1 MVSVK
6 SLFAYLS
13 FALFAAVVFLYL
25 LFPAEAVKAYMDAR
39 LAAIDPSLTMAAETM
54 RPAIPPGLKMTGVDI
69 NGENARLVRIDDA
82 RVSPVLTTLLGN
94 TRQAKFIARLA
105 DGTLQGR
112 VTLEGRGTSGRLHM
126 EADLDQVR
134 IDRIDAVRTNGRFTL
149 SGALKG
155 HVTHDGSPDSTG
167 KTSGLLTISG
177 LRIALK
183 SAFFGIDE
191 LVMEQTDVEFSATGQ
206 SLRLKSVAFSGPM
219 LEGKIT
225 GTIELRRPFG
235 QSRLN
240 LTGNAKPRPE
250 LFARLQET
258 IPQGIVNTRT
268 LGTRGLTFTVRG
280 SIDSPNVSTR

>member
-6 SLFAYLS
+6 AFFAYLS
-13 FALFAAVVFLYL
+13 YALLAAVVFLYL
-25 LFPAEAVKAYMDAR
+25 LFPDEAVKAYMDGQ

-82 RVSPVLTTLLGN
+82 RLSPVLMTLLGD
-94 TRQAKFIARLA
+94 TKQARFLAHLA

-112 VTLEGRGTSGRLHM
+112 ATLEGSGTSGRLHV

-134 IDRIDAVRTNGRFTL
+134 IDRIDAVRSNGRFTL

-155 HVTHDGSPDSTG
+155 HVTHDGSQASTG

-183 SAFFGIDE
+183 SEFLRYRRTGDGADGCGI
-191 LVMEQTDVEFSATGQ
+191 F
-206 SLRLKSVAFSGPM
+206 RN
-219 LEGKIT
+219 
-225 GTIELRRPFG
+225 R
-235 QSRLN
+235 
-240 LTGNAKPRPE
+240 AKPPAQIR
-250 LFARLQET
+250 RLQ
-258 IPQGIVNTRT
+258 R
-268 LGTRGLTFTVRG
+268 
-280 SIDSPNVSTR
+280 SHA

>member
-25 LFPAEAVKAYMDAR
+25 LFPEEAVKAYMDGR
-39 LAAIDPSLTMAAETM
+39 LAVIDPSLTMAAETM
-54 RPAIPPGLKMTGVDI
+54 RPAIPPGLKMTGVDL
-69 NGENARLVRIDDA
+69 NRDSTRLIHFDDA
-82 RVSPVLTTLLGN
+82 RVSPVLTTLIGD
-94 TRQAKFIARLA
+94 TRQARFLAHLA
-105 DGTLQGR
+105 DGTIQGQA
-112 VTLEGRGTSGRLHM
+112 TLEGSGPSARLHV
-126 EADLDQVR
+126 EADLDQIRV
-134 IDRIDAVRTNGRFTL
+134 DRIDAVRTNGRVTL

-155 HVTHDGSPDSTG
+155 HVTHDRGPTSAG
-167 KTSGLLTISG
+167 KTSGLLTISA

-183 SAFFGIDE
+183 SAFFGIGE
-191 LVMEQTDVEFSATGQ
+191 LVMEQTDIEFSATGQ
-206 SLRLKSVAFSGPM
+206 NLRLNSVAFSGPM
-219 LEGKIT
+219 LEGNIA
-225 GTIELRRPFG
+225 GTIDLRRPFG

-280 SIDSPNVSTR
+280 SIDSPDVSTR